1 MMEDNDNS
9 RESRIFWFIFAVL
22 MIMMALLPLFIVS
35 EEANKNNGTDDK
47 TIIQLMFHKK

>member
-9 RESRIFWFIFAVL
+9 REAKTFWFIFAVL

-35 EEANKNNGTDDK
+35 EEANKNHGTDGK
-47 TIIQLMFHKK
+47 TKIQLMFHKK